1 MNLESALKYHFA
13 KSPSL
18 TDSSRATSSE
28 TLTGTDVMAAFGMCQ
43 SKVSFG
49 YAAFTGKMG
58 LSRND
63 KNKAI
68 KLLTQYGMRRCDKVA
83 ALRKL
88 SPKIKVKVVQI
99 LAKFAFMDYSRS
111 AASVT
116 ECEKCRGVGIIYAE
130 KGVTK
135 HPGIIRQDGKVI
147 IEPWVETEQVGELC
161 QKCNGKG
168 SVSCACKDCKGRG
181 TAVDQEETERQGVP
195 VRKACKRCSGRGYE
209 RIPASKAFRAVRAV
223 TDGISVATLE
233 KTVKPFYEDLIQEC
247 EREETKANSMLKK
260 VTSDFGDV

>member
-18 TDSSRATSSE
+18 TDAPKSTSSE

-49 YAAFTGKMG
+49 YSAFAGKMG

-63 KNKAI
+63 REKSI

-99 LAKFAFMDYSRS
+99 LAKFAFMDYARS

-116 ECEKCRGVGIIYAE
+116 ECEKCRGVGIIYSKKE
-130 KGVTK
+130 VIK
-135 HPGIIRQDGKVI
+135 HPGITRADGVVI
-147 IEPWVETEQVGELC
+147 IEPWIEVDQVGELC

-168 SVSCACKDCKGRG
+168 SISCACKDCKGRG
-181 TAVDQEETERQGVP
+181 TTVDQEETERQGVP
-195 VRKACKRCSGRGYE
+195 VRKACERCSGRGYE
-209 RIPASKAFRAVRAV
+209 RIPASKAFKTCKA
-223 TDGISVATLE
+223 ISDITIDQW
-233 KTVKPFYEDLIQEC
+233 KRGVKAFYEDLIQEC
-247 EREETKANSMLKK
+247 ERGEIKADNMLKK
-260 VTSDFGDV
+260 VTSNFNDI